1 MSQYRKPAQV
11 KSDIAATGVS
21 DRDKIRQLCMVGLRL
36 VLKVP
41 DLKVTIIKVLLENF
55 PEYVVKK

>member
-1 MSQYRKPAQV
+1 
-11 KSDIAATGVS
+11 VS

-36 VLKVP
+36 GLKVP